1 VSNKKW
7 YIMWYSLLR
16 AVTTNVKLTHLGR
29 IFRWCS
35 NFFVNVILLS
45 TGSMQLYSRVN
56 WSNVDW
62 AIF

>member
-1 VSNKKW
+1 
-7 YIMWYSLLR
+7 MWYSLLR
-16 AVTTNVKLTHLGR
+16 AVTTNVKLTYLGR